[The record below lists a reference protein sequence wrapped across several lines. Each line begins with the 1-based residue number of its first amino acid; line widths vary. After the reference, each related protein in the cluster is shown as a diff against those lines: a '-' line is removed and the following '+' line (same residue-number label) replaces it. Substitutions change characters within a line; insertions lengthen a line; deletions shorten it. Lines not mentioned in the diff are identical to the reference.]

1 MDAWGIIMTASTM
14 FGMLALLIVAL
25 TTDDGLASTETQL
38 VTEAVPTASELK
50 EAA

>member
-1 MDAWGIIMTASTM
+1 MEAWGIIMTGFTM
-14 FGMLALLIVAL
+14 FGMLGLLIIAL
-25 TTDDGLASTETQL
+25 TTDDGMASTETQL